1 MSLDYK
7 KIKNYNLGAY
17 QFFIFRVNSFIYSE
31 FIKYE
36 RCGIIIMNYEDLK
49 EKRIRE
55 FAKRFEE
62 SNLIEDLKFREIA
75 KSKEAVE
82 EILQTI
88 LNDDKLKVV
97 KTIEQ
102 KNLSEAIYH
111 GVILDCECIL
121 STNEI
126 VNIEVQVALNDN
138 PVYRMRYN
146 QSALTISHSPKSKS
160 FKYNDISRI
169 ISVMICDFD
178 LFKLDEPIYEV
189 VRNIKNTSLI
199 AENGV
204 KEIYINLKS
213 SKAKDKLKLLF
224 KVLTDVSFIDEN
236 NFPNLSNKKPKY
248 KKGGVKMLNGLTK
261 EFYEVAKND
270 GINQGIEQG
279 LDEGKKILLIDLLN
293 QNIITEDIVMEKL
306 NITKEELEVLIKKYK

>member
-1 MSLDYK
+1 
-7 KIKNYNLGAY
+7 
-17 QFFIFRVNSFIYSE
+17 
-31 FIKYE
+31 
-36 RCGIIIMNYEDLK
+36 MNYEDLK

-62 SNLIEDLKFREIA
+62 ASLIEDLKFREIA

-82 EILQTI
+82 EILRTI
-88 LNDDKLKVV
+88 LNDENLKVI

-126 VNIEVQVALNDN
+126 VNIEVQVAFNDN

-146 QSALTISHSPKSKS
+146 QSALTISHSPK
-160 FKYNDISRI
+160 
-169 ISVMICDFD
+169 
-178 LFKLDEPIYEV
+178 LDDPIYEV
-189 VRNIKNTSLI
+189 ERKIKNTDLI
-199 AENGV
+199 ADNGV

-236 NFPNLSNKKPKY
+236 NFPNLSNKKPIY
-248 KKGGVKMLNGLTK
+248 QKGGIKMLNGLTK

-270 GINQGIEQG
+270 GFNQGKELGLEQG
-279 LDEGKKILLIDLLN
+279 LEKGLSQGLDVSRKLIMDLLN
-293 QNIITEDIVMEKL
+293 QNIITEEIVMEKL
-306 NITKEELEVLIKKYK
+306 NITKEELEELKKKYK

>member
-1 MSLDYK
+1 
-7 KIKNYNLGAY
+7 
-17 QFFIFRVNSFIYSE
+17 
-31 FIKYE
+31 
-36 RCGIIIMNYEDLK
+36 MNYEDLK

-62 SNLIEDLKFREIA
+62 ASLIEDLKFREIA

-82 EILQTI
+82 EILRTI
-88 LNDDKLKVV
+88 LDDDNLKVI

-126 VNIEVQVALNDN
+126 VNIEVQVAFNDN

-160 FKYNDISRI
+160 FKYSEIPKI

-178 LFKLDEPIYEV
+178 LFKLDEPIYEINRFV
-189 VRNIKNTSLI
+189 NNTNIKSD
-199 AENGV
+199 NGIR
-204 KEIYINLKS
+204 EIYINLKS
-213 SKAKDKLKLLF
+213 SKVKDKLKLLF

-236 NFPNLSNKKPKY
+236 NFPNLSNKKPIY
-248 KKGGVKMLNGLTK
+248 QEGGIKMLNGLTK

-279 LDEGKKILLIDLLN
+279 LEQGLDVSKKLIIDLLN
-293 QNIITEDIVMEKL
+293 QNIITEDVVMDKL
-306 NITKEELEVLIKKYK
+306 NITKEELEELKKKYK

>member
-1 MSLDYK
+1 
-7 KIKNYNLGAY
+7 
-17 QFFIFRVNSFIYSE
+17 
-31 FIKYE
+31 
-36 RCGIIIMNYEDLK
+36 MNYEELK
-49 EKRIRE
+49 EKRIKD

-62 SNLIEDLKFREIA
+62 ASLIEDLKFREIA

-82 EILQTI
+82 EILRTI
-88 LNDDKLKVV
+88 LNDDNLKVI

-126 VNIEVQVALNDN
+126 VNIEVQVAFNDN

-160 FKYNDISRI
+160 FKYNDISKI

-178 LFKLDEPIYEV
+178 LFKLDEPIYEIH
-189 VRNIKNTSLI
+189 RFINNTNIKSD
-199 AENGV
+199 NGIR
-204 KEIYINLKS
+204 EIYINLKS
-213 SKAKDKLKLLF
+213 SKVKDKLKILF
-224 KVLTDVSFIDEN
+224 KALTDVSFIDEN
-236 NFPNLSNKKPKY
+236 NFPNLSNKKPIY
-248 KKGGVKMLNGLTK
+248 QNGGIKMLNGLTK

-270 GINQGIEQG
+270 GFNQGKEQGIEQGLEKGLEQGIEQGLEKGIEQG

-293 QNIITEDIVMEKL
+293 QNIISEDVVMDKL
-306 NITKEELEVLIKKYK
+306 NITKDELEELKKKYK

>member
-1 MSLDYK
+1 
-7 KIKNYNLGAY
+7 
-17 QFFIFRVNSFIYSE
+17 
-31 FIKYE
+31 
-36 RCGIIIMNYEDLK
+36 MNYEDLR
-49 EKRIRE
+49 EKRIKE

-62 SNLIEDLKFREIA
+62 ASLIEDLKFREIA

-82 EILQTI
+82 EILRTI
-88 LNDDKLKVV
+88 LNDENLKVI

-126 VNIEVQVALNDN
+126 VNIEVQVAFNDN

-160 FKYNDISRI
+160 FKYNEIPKI

-178 LFKLDEPIYEV
+178 LFKLDEPIYEINRFV
-189 VRNIKNTSLI
+189 NNTSI
-199 AENGV
+199 KSNNGIR
-204 KEIYINLKS
+204 EIYINLKS
-213 SKAKDKLKLLF
+213 SKVKDKLKLLF
-224 KVLTDVSFIDEN
+224 KVLTDVSFIDVN
-236 NFPNLSNKKPKY
+236 NFPNLSNKKPIY
-248 KKGGVKMLNGLTK
+248 QKGGIKMLNGLTK

-279 LDEGKKILLIDLLN
+279 LEQGHIKAYLDLLN
-293 QNIITEDIVMEKL
+293 QNLITEDIVMQKL
-306 NITKEELEVLIKKYK
+306 NITKDELEELKMKYK

>member
-1 MSLDYK
+1 MEKDY
-7 KIKNYNLGAY
+7 
-17 QFFIFRVNSFIYSE
+17 F
-31 FIKYE
+31 
-36 RCGIIIMNYEDLK
+36 K
-49 EKRIRE
+49 EKTL
-55 FAKRFEE
+55 KKYSKKFEE
-62 SNLIEDLKFREIA
+62 ANLIEDLKFREIA

-82 EILQTI
+82 EILRTI
-88 LNDDKLKVV
+88 LNDDNLKVI

-126 VNIEVQVALNDN
+126 VNIEVQVAFNDN

-160 FKYNDISRI
+160 FKYNEISKI

-189 VRNIKNTSLI
+189 ERIIKNTNLT
-199 AENGV
+199 ADNGV

-224 KVLTDVSFIDEN
+224 KVLTDTNFIDEN
-236 NFPNLSNKKPKY
+236 NFPNLSNKKPIY
-248 KKGGVKMLNGLTK
+248 QNGGIKMLNGLTK

-279 LDEGKKILLIDLLN
+279 LDEGKRILLVDLLN
-293 QNIITEDIVMEKL
+293 QNLITEDIVMQKL
-306 NITKEELEVLIKKYK
+306 NITKEELNELKKKYK

>member
-1 MSLDYK
+1 
-7 KIKNYNLGAY
+7 
-17 QFFIFRVNSFIYSE
+17 
-31 FIKYE
+31 
-36 RCGIIIMNYEDLK
+36 MNYEELK
-49 EKRIRE
+49 EKRIKD

-62 SNLIEDLKFREIA
+62 ASLIEDLKFREIA

-82 EILQTI
+82 EILRTI
-88 LNDDKLKVV
+88 LKDENLKVI

-126 VNIEVQVALNDN
+126 VNIEVQVAFNDN

-160 FKYNDISRI
+160 FKYSEIPKI

-189 VRNIKNTSLI
+189 ERIIKNSNLI
-199 AENGV
+199 ADNGV

-213 SKAKDKLKLLF
+213 TKAKDKLKLLF
-224 KVLTDVSFIDEN
+224 KVLTDVSFIDVN
-236 NFPNLSNKKPKY
+236 NFPNLSNKKPIY
-248 KKGGVKMLNGLTK
+248 QKGGIKMLNGLTK

-270 GINQGIEQG
+270 GINQGLEQG
-279 LDEGKKILLIDLLN
+279 HIKAYLDLLN
-293 QNIITEDIVMEKL
+293 QKIITEDIVMDKL
-306 NITKEELEVLIKKYK
+306 KISKEELEELIKKYK

>member
-1 MSLDYK
+1 
-7 KIKNYNLGAY
+7 
-17 QFFIFRVNSFIYSE
+17 
-31 FIKYE
+31 
-36 RCGIIIMNYEDLK
+36 MNYEDLK

-62 SNLIEDLKFREIA
+62 ASLIEDLKFREIA

-82 EILQTI
+82 EILRTI
-88 LNDDKLKVV
+88 LNDENLKVI

-126 VNIEVQVALNDN
+126 VNIEVQVAFNDN

-160 FKYNDISRI
+160 FKYNEIPKI

-178 LFKLDEPIYEV
+178 LFKLDEPIYEINRFV
-189 VRNIKNTSLI
+189 NNTKIKSD
-199 AENGV
+199 NGIR
-204 KEIYINLKS
+204 EIYINLKS

-236 NFPNLSNKKPKY
+236 NFPNLSNKKPIY
-248 KKGGVKMLNGLTK
+248 QKGGIKMLNGLTK

-270 GINQGIEQG
+270 GINQGLEQG
-279 LDEGKKILLIDLLN
+279 LEQGHIKAYLDLLN
-293 QNIITEDIVMEKL
+293 QKIITEDIVMDKL
-306 NITKEELEVLIKKYK
+306 NISKEELEELIKKYK

>member
-1 MSLDYK
+1 
-7 KIKNYNLGAY
+7 
-17 QFFIFRVNSFIYSE
+17 
-31 FIKYE
+31 
-36 RCGIIIMNYEDLK
+36 MNYEDLK

-62 SNLIEDLKFREIA
+62 ASLIEDLKFREIA

-82 EILQTI
+82 EILRTI
-88 LNDDKLKVV
+88 LNDDNLKVI

-126 VNIEVQVALNDN
+126 VNIEVQVAFNDN

-160 FKYNDISRI
+160 FKYSEIPKI

-178 LFKLDEPIYEV
+178 LFKLDEPIYEINRFV
-189 VRNIKNTSLI
+189 NNTNIKSN
-199 AENGV
+199 NGIR
-204 KEIYINLKS
+204 EIYINLKS
-213 SKAKDKLKLLF
+213 SKVKDKLKLLF

-236 NFPNLSNKKPKY
+236 NFPNLSNKLESFAISNIPIHKTNKGIISNKKPIY
-248 KKGGVKMLNGLTK
+248 QKGGIKMLNGLTK

-279 LDEGKKILLIDLLN
+279 LEQGLDVSRKLIMELLN
-293 QNIITEDIVMEKL
+293 QNIITEEIVMEKL
-306 NITKEELEVLIKKYK
+306 NITKEELEELKKKYK

>member
-1 MSLDYK
+1 
-7 KIKNYNLGAY
+7 
-17 QFFIFRVNSFIYSE
+17 
-31 FIKYE
+31 
-36 RCGIIIMNYEDLK
+36 MNYEDLK
-49 EKRIRE
+49 EKRIKE

-62 SNLIEDLKFREIA
+62 ASLIEDLKFREIA

-82 EILQTI
+82 EILRTI
-88 LNDDKLKVV
+88 LDDDNLKVI

-126 VNIEVQVALNDN
+126 VNIEVQVAFNDN

-160 FKYNDISRI
+160 FKYSEIPKI

-178 LFKLDEPIYEV
+178 LFKFDEPIYEINRFV
-189 VRNIKNTSLI
+189 NNTKIKS
-199 AENGV
+199 ENGIR
-204 KEIYINLKS
+204 EIYINLKS

-224 KVLTDVSFIDEN
+224 KVLTEVSFIDEN
-236 NFPNLSNKKPKY
+236 NFPNLSNKKPKNQN
-248 KKGGVKMLNGLTK
+248 GGIKMLNGLTK

-279 LDEGKKILLIDLLN
+279 LDEGKRILLIDLLN
-293 QNIITEDIVMEKL
+293 QNLITEEIVMEKL
-306 NITKEELEVLIKKYK
+306 NITKEELNELIKKYK